1 MQDNLIDKIWYQNY
15 LYSMDNLEFYDLL
28 EVSNDTLNSLKEEYK
43 KLLNRTNRTSI
54 IDLERY
60 FGMPIKESSIDGFK
74 LVKKQ
79 REDNR

>member
-60 FGMPIKESSIDGFK
+60 FGMPIKESNIDGFK